1 MTPHWV
7 QLIGRL
13 HPVVIHFPIALM
25 LVACLCEVL
34 HLTTR
39 KRFFHSAA
47 ELNLAL
53 AILGTIVAIV
63 LGWILA
69 ATTHDVSADLRWIV
83 PWHRWLG
90 VAALAA
96 GIGAFVVLHLS
107 RLHSQRWIWLY
118 WGLLALS
125 AALIGITGHLG
136 GELVYGSDYLN

>member
-1 MTPHWV
+1 MTPHWL
-7 QLIGRL
+7 QLAGHL

-25 LVACLCEVL
+25 LVACFCEAL
-34 HLTTR
+34 HLVSC

-53 AILGTIVAIV
+53 AILGSVVAIA

-69 ATTHDVSADLRWIV
+69 ATTHDISADVRWVV

-90 VAALAA
+90 VAALATSV
-96 GIGAFVVLHLS
+96 GAFVALHLS
-107 RLHSQRWIWLY
+107 RLHSRVWIWLY

-125 AALIGITGHLG
+125 GALIGLTGHLG
-136 GELVYGSDYLN
+136 GELVYGSDYLS